1 MAEEAVAEVAAQ
13 EFSEETKNRVE
24 MLMGLTLKDLVE
36 LRDCLKTHGIEP
48 AAGGAV
54 MVASAAADAAPEEEE
69 KTEFDVVLE
78 SFGEKKI
85 AVIKVVRAAT
95 GLGLKEAKDKVE
107 AVPSKI
113 KEGISKEDAEKLKKE
128 LEEASPGTKVS
139 VK

>member
-1 MAEEAVAEVAAQ
+1 MAEEAVAEVAAP
-13 EFSEETKNRVE
+13 EFSEETKKRVE

-36 LRDCLKTHGIEP
+36 LRDCLKSHGIEP

-54 MVASAAADAAPEEEE
+54 MVAGPATQDAGPEEEE

-85 AVIKVVRAAT
+85 GVIKVVRAAT

-107 AVPSKI
+107 AIPSKI
-113 KEGISKEDAEKLKKE
+113 KEGISKEDAEKLKQE
-128 LEEASPGTKVS
+128 LEDAGATVS
-139 VK
+139 IK